1 MTKHIVIIG
10 GGASGIVMAAHLAQN
25 CDQAVKFR
33 ITIVEAGPHLGRGLA
48 YSTSNPSHL
57 LNVRAAGISAFAEV
71 PDDFVRWLHAN
82 HPEAAAEAAMAD
94 GFVPRMFYGDYLEDL
109 LRTLST
115 SAQTAPVR
123 IIAQECCG
131 LRQHEAGA
139 EVLLAD
145 GSVVPAH
152 FVVIASGYGVR
163 SAADGPLRDPW
174 QEEVPQDRDAR
185 VVVLGTGLTMV
196 DKVLSLLDADHQG
209 PILAISRKGL
219 LPRPHGPHHP
229 LSLSTADIPLGA
241 SIHYLMR
248 WLTRLVVA
256 HQAVGGDWR
265 DVMDGLRPHIQ
276 TIWKHLPKD
285 SRARFLRHAASF
297 WDIHRHRM
305 PQTQA
310 TRLQAALYDG
320 KLAIKKGRFVDAL
333 THGDRTILTYHDI
346 ASNTCCDL
354 EADAVYDCRGIRRKS
369 IHGLP
374 PLLNSLLKQ
383 GQARQDCLGLGL
395 EFDSNFNLID
405 ARGKSSHRI
414 FGIGPVTLGTF
425 WETIAI
431 PDIRL
436 QAQHI
441 ARQLQAHR
449 LEAFTL
455 SKSGEVH

>member
-10 GGASGIVMAAHLAQN
+10 GGASGIVMAAHLFQN
-25 CDQAVKFR
+25 RNEVDKFR
-33 ITIVEAGPHLGRGLA
+33 ITIVEAGPHLARGLA

-57 LNVRAAGISAFAEV
+57 LNVRAAQISAFADV
-71 PDDFVRWLHAN
+71 PDDFVRWLDIH
-82 HPEAAAEAAMAD
+82 HPGATAGD
-94 GFVPRMFYGDYLEDL
+94 GFVPRMLYGDYLEKL
-109 LRTLST
+109 LHTLTT
-115 SAQTAPVR
+115 SAQAAPVQ

-131 LRQHEAGA
+131 LRPLEAGA

-145 GSVVPAH
+145 GSVLPAH
-152 FVVIASGYGVR
+152 FVVIAAGFGTRQAS
-163 SAADGPLRDPW
+163 DGPLLDPW
-174 QEEVPQDRDAR
+174 AQEVPDDREAR
-185 VVVLGTGLTMV
+185 VVILGTGLTMV
-196 DKVLSLLDADHQG
+196 DKVLSLLDAGHQG

-248 WLTRLVVA
+248 WLTQLVAA
-256 HQAVGGDWR
+256 HQAVGGNWR

-276 TIWKHLPKD
+276 TVWKHLPKD
-285 SRARFLRHAASF
+285 SRARFLRHAASL

-310 TRLQAALYDG
+310 ARLQAALHEK
-320 KLAIKKGRFVDAL
+320 KLEIKKGRFVDAL
-333 THGDRTILTYHDI
+333 AYNDRTILTFYNI
-346 ASNTCCDL
+346 ASNSCCEL
-354 EADAVYDCRGIRRKS
+354 EADAVYDCRGIRRRAV
-369 IHGLP
+369 HGLP
-374 PLLNSLLKQ
+374 PLLGSLLKQ

-395 EFDSNFNLID
+395 EFDGNFSLID
-405 ARGKSSHRI
+405 AHGKSSNRI
-414 FGIGPVTLGTF
+414 FGMGPVTLGTF

-441 ARQLQAHR
+441 ARQLQAQR
-449 LEAFTL
+449 IEAR
-455 SKSGEVH
+455 EA